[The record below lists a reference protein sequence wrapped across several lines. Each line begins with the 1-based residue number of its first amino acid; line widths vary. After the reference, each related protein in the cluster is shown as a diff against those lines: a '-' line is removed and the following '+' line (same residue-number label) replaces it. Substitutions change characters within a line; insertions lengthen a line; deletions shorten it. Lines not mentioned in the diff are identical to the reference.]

1 MIIVRGTTPSI
12 SCDIPQYIPMQ
23 DASEVWFT
31 LKQNGEMIADGILSE
46 GTVFLSGQTVTVYL
60 SQEQTLALRAGFK
73 AALGIRILLNNGQA
87 YASYDSE
94 GVIVKDVVKGGVIE

>member
-12 SCDIPQYIPMQ
+12 SCDIPEYIPMQ
-23 DASEVWFT
+23 EASEVWFT
-31 LKQNGEMIADGILSE
+31 LKQNGTMIADGIMSQ
-46 GTVFLSGQTVTVYL
+46 GTVFLSNQTVTVYL

-73 AALGIRILLNNGQA
+73 AALGIRILLTNGQA